1 MDTRRSP
8 WRRMP
13 EPRSDIMPNQSP
25 SILSIT
31 PQSDSISVVQVT
43 DCHLSQSRGGTL
55 LEMDTDDSLGAVLQI
70 VRQERTGLDLILA
83 TGDLSDHGAE
93 NAYTRLAGYL
103 DQFAVPHCWLPG
115 NHDDRDA
122 MERAFTGDSRLYSE
136 VSIGCW
142 HIVML
147 DSQIPGEVGGRLG
160 REQIALLEQALRR
173 AREKDAHVLICL
185 HHQPVPV
192 GSDWLDKQQVSD
204 ADALFDLTDQHPEV
218 KGILWG
224 HVHQQVDFERN
235 GVKLMASPSTCV
247 QFAPDLEDFRVDDK
261 GPGYRW
267 LELTPEGDI
276 HTGVSRVTSREFVV
290 DLESGGYS

>member
-1 MDTRRSP
+1 MPERRSDTS
-8 WRRMP
+8 M
-13 EPRSDIMPNQSP
+13 SNQ
-25 SILSIT
+25 LSST
-31 PQSDSISVVQVT
+31 LTVQPQCDTISLVQVT

-70 VRQERTGLDLILA
+70 VREERSELDLILA

-93 NAYTRLAGYL
+93 GAYVRLLGYL
-103 DQFAVPHCWLPG
+103 DDFCVPHCWLPG
-115 NHDDRDA
+115 NHDDRAA
-122 MERAFTGDSRLYSE
+122 MERSFPAESRLYSE
-136 VSIGCW
+136 ITIGHW

-147 DSQIPGEVGGRLG
+147 DSQIPGEVGGQLG
-160 REQIALLEQALRR
+160 DTQITLLERALKH
-173 AREKDAHVLICL
+173 ADEKNAHVLICL

-204 ADALFDLTDQHPEV
+204 ADALFKLTDQHPQV

-235 GVKLMASPSTCV
+235 GVKLMATPSTCV
-247 QFAPDLEDFRVDDK
+247 QFAPELEDFRVDDK

-276 HTGVSRVTSREFVV
+276 RTGVSRVTSREFRV

>member
-1 MDTRRSP
+1 
-8 WRRMP
+8 
-13 EPRSDIMPNQSP
+13 MPNQST
-25 SILSIT
+25 STLSVQ
-31 PQSDSISVVQVT
+31 PQSDTISLVQVT

-70 VRQERTGLDLILA
+70 VREERKALDLILA

-93 NAYTRLAGYL
+93 GAYTRLAGYL

-136 VSIGCW
+136 VSMGRW

-160 REQIALLEQALRR
+160 REQIALLEQALAH
-173 AREKDAHVLICL
+173 AREKEAHVLICL

-204 ADALFDLTDQHPEV
+204 ADALFNLTDRYPEV

-235 GVKLMASPSTCV
+235 GVRLMASPSTCV

-261 GPGYRW
+261 APGYRW
-267 LELTPEGDI
+267 LDLHQDGSIVTA
-276 HTGVSRVTSREFVV
+276 VSRVRDVEFKVEL
-290 DLESGGYS
+290 DSGGYL

>member
-1 MDTRRSP
+1 
-8 WRRMP
+8 
-13 EPRSDIMPNQSP
+13 MPNQLS
-25 SILSIT
+25 STLSIR
-31 PQSDSISVVQVT
+31 PQSDTVSLVQVT

-55 LEMDTDDSLGAVLQI
+55 LEMDTDDSLSAVLQI
-70 VRQERTGLDLILA
+70 VREERTALDLILA

-93 NAYTRLAGYL
+93 GAYRRLLGYL
-103 DQFAVPHCWLPG
+103 DDFNVPHCWLPG
-115 NHDDRDA
+115 NHDDRAA
-122 MERAFTGDSRLYSE
+122 MERSFPVESRLYSE
-136 VSIGCW
+136 ITIGRW

-147 DSQIPGEVGGRLG
+147 DSQIPGEVGGQLG
-160 REQIALLEQALRR
+160 DAQITLLGQALEH
-173 AREKDAHVLICL
+173 AEEKGAHVLICL

-204 ADALFDLTDQHPEV
+204 ADALFNLTDRHPRV

-224 HVHQQVDFERN
+224 HVHQQVDLERN
-235 GVKLMASPSTCV
+235 GVKLMATPSTCV
-247 QFAPDLEDFRVDDK
+247 QFAPELEDFRVDDK

-276 HTGVSRVTSREFVV
+276 RTGVSRVTNREFMV

>member
-1 MDTRRSP
+1 MS
-8 WRRMP
+8 
-13 EPRSDIMPNQSP
+13 NQP
-25 SILSIT
+25 SSTLSVR
-31 PQSDSISVVQVT
+31 PQSDTVSLVQVT

-55 LEMDTDDSLGAVLQI
+55 LEMDTDDSLSAVLQI
-70 VRQERTGLDLILA
+70 VREERAALDLILA

-93 NAYTRLAGYL
+93 GAYKRLLGYL
-103 DQFAVPHCWLPG
+103 DDFRVPHCWLPG
-115 NHDDRDA
+115 NHDDRSA
-122 MERAFTGDSRLYSE
+122 MERSFPAESRLYSE
-136 VSIGCW
+136 ITIGRW

-147 DSQIPGEVGGRLG
+147 DSQIPGEVGGQLG
-160 REQIALLEQALRR
+160 DAQIRLLEQALEH
-173 AREKDAHVLICL
+173 AAGKDAHVLICL

-204 ADALFDLTDQHPEV
+204 ADALFKLTDQHPRV

-224 HVHQQVDFERN
+224 HVHQQVDIERN
-235 GVKLMASPSTCV
+235 GVKLMATPSTCV
-247 QFAPDLEDFRVDDK
+247 QFAPELEDFRVDDK

-276 HTGVSRVTSREFVV
+276 RTGVSRVTSREFMV

>member
-1 MDTRRSP
+1 
-8 WRRMP
+8 MP

-70 VRQERTGLDLILA
+70 VRQERTALDLILA